1 MVDVK
6 LVNLKIGDLLPNLA
20 QPRREFD
27 PYELKYLAESI
38 KENGI
43 LQPLIVR
50 PSGDGK
56 YLLIAGERRL
66 RAAAMIGLKKLPCI
80 VRKIDPLTADIYTLA
95 ENLRQE
101 KLSPFEEAEGILK
114 LIKLHGISAETAA
127 MRLGISTSRLEEKLS
142 LLSLSEGLRQRL
154 SAARLTERHA
164 RALLR
169 IKSEARTAALDHV
182 IAHQLTVPETEH
194 YVETLLCPSD
204 EKPEKTGRCAIGDLR
219 LFSNSLTKLVDTMR
233 AGGVPVTA
241 QRKETDGEIEYTVVI
256 SKL

>member
-6 LVNLKIGDLLPNLA
+6 LVNLKIGEIISNEA

-27 PYELKYLAESI
+27 PYELKNLAESI
-38 KENGI
+38 RENGI

-50 PSGDGK
+50 PAGSGK
-56 YLLIAGERRL
+56 YVLVAGERRL

-114 LIKLHGISAETAA
+114 IIKTHGISADEAA
-127 MRLGISTSRLEEKLS
+127 MKLGISSVRLSEKLS

-169 IKSEARTAALDHV
+169 IKAEARGAALDHI
-182 IAHQLTVPETEH
+182 IARQLTVPETEH
-194 YVETLLCPSD
+194 YVETLLCPSC

-233 AGGVPVTA
+233 SGGVPVTA
-241 QRKETDGEIEYTVVI
+241 QRRETENEIEYTVVI
-256 SKL
+256 GKQ